1 MSTIDKR
8 KALSS
13 SKYSIKEHHDD
24 KTDDNNRE
32 KKDNIDEILIEE
44 VCKQNLK
51 IDFILYESFSKI

>member
-32 KKDNIDEILIEE
+32 KKTNMDEILIEE

-51 IDFILYESFSKI
+51 IVLL